1 MYFKSLTASSLQNK
15 AVSLRSTRLNISKQE
30 NNVYELGENVTV
42 IVLSYDF
49 YIEVLVLSSLHVI
62 NIVQGEHRISDL
74 PTRLTIPAV
83 IRFWL

>member
-30 NNVYELGENVTV
+30 NNVYELVESVTV

-49 YIEVLVLSSLHVI
+49 YIQVLVLRRLI
-62 NIVQGEHRISDL
+62 NVVQGEHRISDL
-74 PTRLTIPAV
+74 PTRLIQ
-83 IRFWL
+83 